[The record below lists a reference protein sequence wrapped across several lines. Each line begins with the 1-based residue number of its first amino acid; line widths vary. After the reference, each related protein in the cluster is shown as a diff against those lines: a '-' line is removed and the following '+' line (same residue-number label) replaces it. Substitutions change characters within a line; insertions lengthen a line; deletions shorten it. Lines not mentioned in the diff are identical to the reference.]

1 MTGLTMVAFIRV
13 PADQAPALTRYEDA
27 VLGLLPSH
35 GALVE
40 RREKSADGS
49 VEAHLLSF
57 PSREAID
64 AFDADPRRAEARA
77 GIDASTVEALRFLV
91 DPEDGPDDIVL
102 WRFLTEEWYSILLEK
117 DQDLAD
123 VDLLLLADVLFD
135 ADGYVAA
142 ARRLA
147 AETLT
152 GADELTSPEI
162 TFYAGPQWVVRFAE
176 GAPDPEGV
184 LVVFDGRDPVR
195 LEELDAGEVTE

>member
-49 VEAHLLSF
+49 AEAHLLSF

-64 AFDADPRRAEARA
+64 AFDADPARAEARA
-77 GIDASTVEALRFLV
+77 GIDASTVEALRFLL

-102 WRFLTEEWYSILLEK
+102 WRFLTDEWFSILLEK
-117 DQDLAD
+117 GQDLAD
-123 VDLLLLADVLFD
+123 VDLFLLADVLFD
-135 ADGYVAA
+135 VDHYVAA
-142 ARRLA
+142 ARGLA
-147 AETLT
+147 AETLPE
-152 GADELTSPEI
+152 AAELTSPEI
-162 TFYAGPQWVVRFAE
+162 TFYAGEQWVVRFAE

-184 LVVFDGRDPVR
+184 LVVFDGRDPLR
-195 LEELDAGEVTE
+195 LEELDADEAAE